1 MHKGRILVVEDEFD
15 IANMLKIY
23 FKSQGYEVDIAGRG
37 TEALEMTRKR
47 LPNLILLDIM
57 MPDMDGYEVCKRLRT
72 TNRTKH
78 IPIIFL
84 TQKDDRSD
92 KIAGLELGADDFVTK
107 PFDIEELKLRVN
119 NTIRLSQENN
129 QRDPR
134 SGLPAGKMIEEQL
147 RALMRRDGWAYID
160 LKIDN
165 FDPFKEK
172 YGYIAANELMR
183 SMRMLLAEVLESA
196 GTDDDFVGHPGGE
209 NFIVITTMGAA
220 PKIESLLR
228 KRFLADSAKHYSF
241 EDKDAGGIVLD
252 KKLVPFMRLSIGTVT
267 PEPGMWIS
275 DIREITELGAERRR
289 ADR

>member
-23 FKSQGYEVDIAGRG
+23 FNSQGYEVDIASRG

-57 MPDMDGYEVCKRLRT
+57 MPDMDGYEVCRRLRT

-134 SGLPAGKMIEEQL
+134 TGLPAGKMIEEQL
-147 RALMRRDGWAYID
+147 RGLMRREDWTYLDI
-160 LKIDN
+160 KIDH
-165 FDPFKEK
+165 FDGFKEK
-172 YGYIAANELMR
+172 YGFVAANELMR
-183 SMRMLLAEVLESA
+183 AMRVLLAEVLESH
-196 GTDDDFVGHPGGE
+196 GTNDDFVGHPGSE
-209 NFIVITTMGAA
+209 NFVVISTIAAA
-220 PKIESLLR
+220 PAIANTLR
-228 KRFLADSAKHYSF
+228 QRFTVEAERHYSF
-241 EDKDAGGIVLD
+241 EDKEAGGIQIEG
-252 KKLVPFMRLSIGTVT
+252 KLQPFMRLAVGSVSPQQGA
-267 PEPGMWIS
+267 WIS
-275 DIREITELGAERRR
+275 DIREITEMGAEARR